1 MGWLIFI
8 LIILCVL
15 GSNSDTSSNTTH
27 YSRSDYKRDKRQ
39 YKKEMKR
46 LRKAQEQA
54 EMDAFEDM
62 IMYAEAFMDD

>member
-8 LIILCVL
+8 VIIICIIS
-15 GSNSDTSSNTTH
+15 SNSDTSSNITH
-27 YSRSDYKRDKRQ
+27 YSQSDYKRDRRQ

-46 LRKAQEQA
+46 LRKTQEQA

-62 IMYAEAFMDD
+62 IMYAEVFMDD